1 MSDRFDLE
9 QQIIQCWGITDDL
22 CMLEEMDASIGD
34 FVSLAS
40 VYDYKFKKLWQIF
53 EEMKFAKQL
62 PDHSSDG

>member
-9 QQIIQCWGITDDL
+9 QQIIQCWGTTDDL

-40 VYDYKFKKLWQIF
+40 VYDYKFKKLWKIF
-53 EEMKFAKQL
+53 EELIVEKKIT
-62 PDHSSDG
+62 